1 MADRRM
7 SFIVP
12 PSIAAWHGAA
22 RRRQRAARVA
32 VAGLAALSAF
42 GLALAPRDGRALVA
56 TAQLVDGGDA
66 DRLRA
71 ALIAFTATDSASDA
85 TVSLPKPFM
94 GRLALADVGEPT
106 VTRTGERRAAKAR
119 HSAAAPTTAR
129 EAAPGA
135 APPAAHIRAPLAALL
150 PPAGVL
156 ASRFSSSRRHPIL
169 GIRRPHLGVDLRAP
183 YGTPI
188 LAPSAGVV
196 RHVARE
202 PGFGLMVEIDHGGGI
217 VTRYAHC
224 SRALVREGQPV
235 ARGERIA
242 AVGRS
247 GITSGPHLH
256 YEVHV
261 DGRSVDPL
269 TFAFP
274 DWAAIP
280 DSLGIPDPSQ
290 P

>member
-7 SFIVP
+7 SLIVP
-12 PSIAAWHGAA
+12 QSIAAWHGAA

-94 GRLALADVGEPT
+94 GRLALADVAEPT
-106 VTRTGERRAAKAR
+106 VTRTRARRAAKAR
-119 HSAAAPTTAR
+119 RPEAAPSV
-129 EAAPGA
+129 APGA
-135 APPAAHIRAPLAALL
+135 APTAADIRAPLAALL

-156 ASRFSSSRRHPIL
+156 TSRFSSSRRHPIL

-196 RHVARE
+196 RRVARE

-224 SRALVREGQPV
+224 SRALVREGRQV

-274 DWAAIP
+274 DWAASP
-280 DSLGIPDPSQ
+280 DSLGSPDPSQ